1 MRKRLVEKLT
11 KSKKGSLG
19 YTLTELLVVIGIIAV
34 VCAIA
39 IPSIIAISKTLR
51 FKQREDYAKSIFMAA
66 QQNLTEIRSDG
77 GLKPLQDVGGGMV
90 NSGFPEEY
98 KTEYLYTSTGQA
110 AFEMILPPGSVDG
123 TIRSEQ
129 IIIEYNPITGN
140 IYAVFYCDESDVE
153 LVNLYNGGTLSRE
166 AADRKKLM
174 VGYYDGTGLNSSQ
187 IELEKTQAT
196 VEFVNGEEGIIRVL
210 VPMPDSFYGSFNE
223 FAEALK
229 VELTLTGEQSVTAV
243 PEEGETG
250 NSGIV
255 SLVMK
260 TAGNRNGCTLAV
272 DGKTV
277 VVEYAIDSL
286 LNMRSFANYGSE
298 TAGLK
303 HISKLMDESEFK
315 ILPGENITIQADV
328 DFAGDDI
335 SVEIE
340 SGILSGVNPMFEY
353 LQPSG
358 SGGYVLAVSNGRNL
372 QNLNAIAPSIAE
384 KVDHVV
390 FTSDIYWND
399 TVAYYN
405 AKNGGSFTSHADEA
419 PARSLPYFV
428 PIHHEGLFGT
438 ARFIFPGEG
447 DGGVGSWLEGLLGA
461 LGFGGYTNKLVPT
474 LTDEMDAVT
483 AVEHASIQGDGHKV
497 YNLKIDSTVYQ
508 VPNEGVTG
516 TVTNP
521 ETNEVTTVDKTG
533 QFYATGSYQLVDYHF
548 TGLFGYAN
556 TSIDNLHVV
565 NPIVKGFEFTQE
577 TKRVPN
583 YIFIFGYPIQIGT
596 TTVTTYNNPA
606 TGALLGA
613 GGFNTLITNCSTYID
628 KDARGYQ
635 ANLMGQDYYNKD
647 AAQTWY
653 GVSGEG
659 AVGGLVG
666 YAKSH
671 RTVSGELTD
680 DKAVLAFSKCFA
692 AVPVSGNMRG
702 SNDKHFG
709 YSNGVGAFIGN
720 SQLTNFYNCYASG
733 NVLADGCRVYDT
745 LAGGLI
751 NSITQIFGVKLDL
764 LYNGRTS
771 MGAGG
776 FVGTSH
782 GTRYTNCFATGNVD
796 ADARS
801 NDLGAGGFVGFMSI
815 DETFSYGNDTGSDTD
830 VAQRTVFTDCYSVG
844 MALTNDTNYE
854 NFSGGNGR
862 IAFDLNDT
870 ITYMVGDY
878 YRLYAPHYAR
888 QGGVAP
894 SYEDIYIYR
903 DAYFLAN
910 YHTND
915 EAAQENSGSC
925 ANPEPYST
933 FTDLPGR
940 HAVGTNWM
948 ANKIAEIKAI
958 YLYGS
963 GYRTH
968 TYDTDYFTPYPA
980 LNTIYQNLFDERYS
994 PDEWEAATATST
1006 HPYSVNTSGAVY
1018 PFSKL
1023 AGMDYY
1029 GDWPSKPSDV
1039 GMAYYETYR
1048 DTNLTHFFFDKNHT
1062 ENSRLTLREG
1072 ENVMVTEDGYA
1083 IFSADN
1089 EDLWVKVG
1097 DTNAVLLNYSG
1108 QTYSVGTKPYH
1119 VFYLTEDQMN
1129 VKPSANEF
1137 YIEVTAWHDGSEE
1150 AYTMYFN
1157 PGVAL
1162 SHANPVE
1169 GNSDAVKPNAAPTRM
1184 YVRSARQFKHIADSS
1199 MQTFWGDKYGYIQQ
1213 LNIDA
1218 AAYYPNTAANRTAS
1232 SIGTAEKS
1240 FDAFYMAGYTATD
1253 GTQKQYKISGFQPTD
1268 TGFFGVIGTKGAVMD
1283 LIVECGDVTAGSSS
1297 KDNVGILAGVN
1308 RGTIDNVDLSIS
1320 GNVTL
1325 TAKTNA
1331 GLLAGYTSGNVT
1343 NCDVTVAA
1351 NKTVTL
1357 SAPNAGGLIGAA
1369 EGTAAK
1375 KVNVRNCT
1383 LTVNGSMAFSNATN
1397 AGGVMGKAYHV
1408 DAEKLTVT
1416 LKKGMSAAA
1425 TFAGGLVGAAE
1436 EASFTECAVTAQSA
1450 LTNTVSGGYMAGAL
1464 GGAKNTAL
1472 TAVNVS
1478 AGAITGD
1485 VAVGYVGPG
1494 ANTDAANSTIAI
1506 TGDIT
1511 GKTGA
1516 AGVAET
1522 IGSQSVFDR
1531 VTVTLNCRNVKA
1543 TAGDAAGYALQI
1555 RKEAYVRNGSVA
1567 INNTTIS
1574 GTARAAGYACTVAGD
1589 VDTGSISGKGE
1600 IKAAKAAG
1608 FAVDMTGNA
1617 AKCYVTPAL
1626 NNSDY
1631 AGNANANLKV
1641 TGTTDAAGFALTT
1654 GENSVVSNCYALCAV
1669 SATNAY
1675 GFVGTNGNEISRCMA
1690 NVDITGGSAFV
1701 GTNNGLVTTSYGWY
1715 GDHNTAATTTVAT
1728 VGGNVYSCYFVDL
1741 HPVDKEG
1748 QVVTMYTAEG
1758 KEQAI
1763 TPAAL
1768 QITDQLSGFTSGYA
1782 EYPYN
1787 TNISSMDY
1795 LYPMLRD
1802 HYGDWLT
1809 PPQYA
1814 YGVAYYEIYQDGTTK
1829 IHLLDLSDATVTEE
1843 GLAGKT
1849 VSNTVTFGNEKEIKE
1864 TGYALFCKS
1873 GLNMLNDLVGD
1884 KLTLTYELK
1893 LNDIR
1898 TVTYDFFALK
1908 GTGAVTIPA
1917 TGMSNTAASVDTR
1930 FADAINVTNGIYQV
1944 RTAAQLANIGALSAS
1959 YTQTHDIAVTDFT
1972 TATIGSG
1979 KTYEGNNL
1987 KLTVSGQT
1995 KTWLS
2000 TVSGTI
2006 QNLNLEVTGGV
2017 NAPVFG
2023 TVNGTLKLG
2032 TVKAD
2037 AVGTGGTLVSS
2048 GSGTITTDVIN
2059 VTNAVSGMLFGDNTN
2074 KISTGAITVGGNA
2087 AHLFGSVKDVQTNGI
2102 TVSGDV
2108 SGMLFAAVNGAVN
2121 TGNISAA
2128 SITGQGFG
2136 TVGSNGSVNAGTINV
2151 PGTVNKLFD
2160 AVNGS
2165 ATTKTIATGA
2175 VTQLFGD
2182 VKNVTVN
2189 GTVTTGAV
2197 ATKLFGAVS
2206 DKVEVTGL
2214 IKVSGTA
2221 AQVFGNVKSAEL
2233 NGITVDG
2240 AVTNLFGSVSG
2251 TVNTKA
2257 ISTASITGKGFGAVS
2272 GTVITGDINIGTDA
2286 APGTVTTLFEGVSGS
2301 VETGAINIPGEVTT
2315 LFGNVKTVNV
2325 KGNIRTGKVKTQLF
2339 GTVTGT
2345 VSTGTNTVTAG
2356 DVTGNLIASVSGSG
2370 KVTLGNIKTGVVT
2383 GKILAASA
2391 GTVNL
2396 SDVEVT
2402 PNAAGKVSTLFGT
2415 ISGGEVS
2422 GGTISLNSAAI
2433 DGSLFEKVSG
2443 GTLKSFQVS
2452 AGSMNNALIG
2462 GSLGGTLNGLSLH
2475 VGSANV
2481 GSAGG
2486 VLVGSMN
2493 SGSITGCTVNAT
2505 GTISSTAPVFGG
2517 ITSVARGKIS
2527 GCEVRATGG
2536 MTLTAANLSDGNAMF
2551 GGIAGQAVGV
2561 ALENNAV
2568 NADMQVTGKAGKL
2581 TIVGGMVAVSDSTI
2595 LNGTVDSDIVY
2606 TQVNGTNTVDQVG
2619 IGGIVGWM
2627 QSGKVTGTKVTAGS
2641 ISLASGGK
2649 VTGSHQYAIGGA
2661 VGYTDAAFENVTVS
2675 NTVSNAWSGGKNW
2688 HSANTFGTSGIT
2700 NHGAVGMFVGYVGG
2714 VELKNCSS
2722 TAANST
2728 YQFLGEAA
2736 MDKLDVHELSL
2747 WSSDVKYESTTAP
2760 LKAYS
2765 DTDKNADD
2773 SYNAKKDVTSDTI
2786 DAVMKPGVTKIPKVL
2801 TKLNN
2806 CTFQYN
2812 GEKKQ
2817 TVGNK
2822 DYYYTS
2828 ASADQ
2833 TKYTI
2838 GSSALAAEVDTFS
2851 KEIKASDYTSEPKA
2865 TDWYYEKGGVYYPV
2879 SIKYVESGSWYNK
2892 TRTIYLV
2899 ETGKETNE
2907 LDYATPEWIKSG
2919 IIGGYYSATFKLSTI
2934 EMPTLNGSTYVA
2946 INDSGVLDV
2955 NLTGNTMPTGRVIN
2969 QRDDLLSGVWT
2980 ASGSKITSVKTG
2992 KSYDLTTQLSYSGAL
3007 EVTYSVGNTSFKL
3020 YPATVGTADYKLMTF
3035 TYQNT
3040 AEYQRQFVTC
3050 DPAIN

>member
-1 MRKRLVEKLT
+1 MRKSLVEKLT

-428 PIHHEGLFGT
+428 PIHSEGLFGT

-474 LTDEMDAVT
+474 LTDEMDQVT
-483 AVEHASIQGDGHKV
+483 AAEHASIQGDGHKV
-497 YNLKIDSTVYQ
+497 YNLNIDSTVYQ

-583 YIFIFGYPIQIGT
+583 YIFIFGYPIQIGE

-635 ANLMGQDYYNKD
+635 ASMMGQDYYNKD

-733 NVLADGCRVYDT
+733 NVLANGCHVYDT
-745 LAGGLI
+745 LSGSLAGFVGEL
-751 NSITQIFGVKLDL
+751 FGVKLDL

-782 GTRYTNCFATGNVD
+782 GTRYTNCFATGNVE
-796 ADARS
+796 AGARS

-815 DETFSYGNDTGSDTD
+815 DETFSYGNDSGSGTD

-844 MALTNDTNYE
+844 MALTNDTTYE
-854 NFSGGNGR
+854 SFSGGNGR
-862 IAFDLNDT
+862 IAFQLNT
-870 ITYMVGDY
+870 SMTYIVGDY

-888 QGGVAP
+888 QGGAAP
-894 SYEDIYIYR
+894 NYEDVYIYR

-915 EAAQENSGSC
+915 EDAQENSGSC

-958 YLYGS
+958 YLYPSYEYGQWVN
-963 GYRTH
+963 H

-980 LNTIYQNLFDERYS
+980 LNTIYQNLIDERYS
-994 PDEWEAATATST
+994 PDEWEAATATTT

-1072 ENVMVTEDGYA
+1072 ENVMVKKDGYA

-1089 EDLWVKVG
+1089 TDLWVKVG
-1097 DTNAVLLNYSG
+1097 DTSAILLESSG
-1108 QTYSVGTKPYH
+1108 ETYSVGTKPYH

-1169 GNSDAVKPNAAPTRM
+1169 GNSDAVRPNAAPTRM

-1425 TFAGGLVGAAE
+1425 KFAGGLVGAAE

-1450 LTNTVSGGYMAGAL
+1450 LTNTASGGYMAGAL

-1531 VTVTLNCRNVKA
+1531 VTVELKCRKVEA
-1543 TAGDAAGYALQI
+1543 TEGDAAGYALQI
-1555 RKEAYVRNGSVA
+1555 QKEAYVRNGSVT
-1567 INNTTIS
+1567 ISNTTTIS
-1574 GTARAAGYACTVAGD
+1574 GTAKAAGYACTVAGD

-1626 NNSDY
+1626 NNEY
-1631 AGNANANLKV
+1631 GGNANANLKV

-1669 SATNAY
+1669 SGTNAY

-1748 QVVTMYTAEG
+1748 QVVTLYTAEG

-1829 IHLLDLSDATVTEE
+1829 MHLVDLSDATVTEE

-1873 GLNMLNDLVGD
+1873 GLNMLNDLAGD
-1884 KLTLTYELK
+1884 KLALTYELK

-1917 TGMSNTAASVDTR
+1917 TGMSNTTASVDTR

-1972 TATIGSG
+1972 TATIDSG

-2048 GSGTITTDVIN
+2048 CSDSGTITT
-2059 VTNAVSGMLFGDNTN
+2059 G
-2074 KISTGAITVGGNA
+2074 
-2087 AHLFGSVKDVQTNGI
+2087 GI

-2108 SGMLFAAVNGAVN
+2108 SGKLFAAVNGAVN

-2151 PGTVNKLFD
+2151 PGTV
-2160 AVNGS
+2160 
-2165 ATTKTIATGA
+2165 
-2175 VTQLFGD
+2175 
-2182 VKNVTVN
+2182 
-2189 GTVTTGAV
+2189 
-2197 ATKLFGAVS
+2197 
-2206 DKVEVTGL
+2206 
-2214 IKVSGTA
+2214 
-2221 AQVFGNVKSAEL
+2221 
-2233 NGITVDG
+2233 
-2240 AVTNLFGSVSG
+2240 
-2251 TVNTKA
+2251 
-2257 ISTASITGKGFGAVS
+2257 S

-2301 VETGAINIPGEVTT
+2301 VETGAINIPGEVNT

-2339 GTVTGT
+2339 GTVTGEVTNNSNTIT
-2345 VSTGTNTVTAG
+2345 VG

-2402 PNAAGKVSTLFGT
+2402 PDAAGKVSTLFGT

-2493 SGSITGCTVNAT
+2493 SGSSITGCKVIAT

-2517 ITSVARGKIS
+2517 ITSVANDKIS
-2527 GCEVRATGG
+2527 GCEVKATD
-2536 MTLTAANLSDGNAMF
+2536 MTLTAANLSDDKAMF
-2551 GGIAGQAVGV
+2551 GGIAGQAVGA
-2561 ALENNAV
+2561 ALENNVVA
-2568 NADMQVTGKAGKL
+2568 ADMHVTGKAGKL

-2688 HSANTFGTSGIT
+2688 HSANTFGSDIPDK
-2700 NHGAVGMFVGYVGG
+2700 GAVGMFVGYAGA

-2722 TAANST
+2722 TAANGT

-2736 MDKLDVHELSL
+2736 MGELDVSKLSL
-2747 WSSDVKYESTTAP
+2747 WSSDVKYESTTD
-2760 LKAYS
+2760 LLEAYS
-2765 DTDKNADD
+2765 DTDKNTDD

-2907 LDYATPEWIKSG
+2907 LDYATPEWIRSG